1 MNKIIGVTGGV
12 GSGKSMIL
20 ELLSRKYGFT
30 VIETD
35 AVAKELMENSG
46 PLREALRKALGPEIF
61 GPEGEIQREVYG
73 RLIYSDPEKRRLSD
87 SIVHPAVWKEVEERL
102 KDLQAEGKSAAVETA
117 LPGDKLRG
125 LCDTVW
131 YVFCPRPVRMNRLMG
146 DRGYSFEK
154 CLEIMGQQMPEDA
167 YAALSDLVIDNGRDM
182 AFVEQQLHEQ
192 LSEKNGGDGERKG

>member
-73 RLIYSDPEKRRLSD
+73 
-87 SIVHPAVWKEVEERL
+87 
-102 KDLQAEGKSAAVETA
+102 G
-117 LPGDKLRG
+117 
-125 LCDTVW
+125 
-131 YVFCPRPVRMNRLMG
+131 
-146 DRGYSFEK
+146 
-154 CLEIMGQQMPEDA
+154 
-167 YAALSDLVIDNGRDM
+167 
-182 AFVEQQLHEQ
+182 
-192 LSEKNGGDGERKG
+192 